1 VKITECL
8 LLIVAIIAVPFSV
21 LSFLVTYL
29 LYLGTGLKRQC
40 LPSLAKVRFWLK
52 FPTSNATNN
61 TETQTQ
67 KQRKENGEGKVK
79 AKAKAKAAYGG
90 SGRGSARISYALRY
104 SLSFVRIPFV
114 VALHCTARNAYAV
127 LATKMNLYLCV
138 SKKLEL
144 QKL

>member
-79 AKAKAKAAYGG
+79 AKQKENRTAGEKGSESRTKATHM
-90 SGRGSARISYALRY
+90 SW
-104 SLSFVRIPFV
+104 
-114 VALHCTARNAYAV
+114 
-127 LATKMNLYLCV
+127 
-138 SKKLEL
+138 
-144 QKL
+144 